1 MRIHSL
7 LVKNFRA
14 LEHLEITALPETGVI
29 IIEGDNEAGKSTIL
43 DAIDLVLQER
53 STSKKKQVKAC
64 APVGRDVGPE
74 VTLRA
79 TVGQYAFTVS
89 KRWLK
94 SAKCELTLTKPERR
108 NFTGREADDQLERI
122 LQDSL
127 DEKLLATLFLRQGQL
142 DPGVQAAGI
151 ASVATA
157 LQEASGEVDAAA
169 GAEDTALMEA
179 VEEHY
184 AEYWTAG
191 ARPKPKAGYAALIKA
206 RDDASTAR
214 DNAMAELERLTGFV
228 DEVARREDE
237 LRRIED
243 ELPAAEEEAAR
254 RQREAE
260 EAAQLG
266 KQAAQAQDRLDREVL
281 HRERAEAALAAR
293 RVLAQRVETAETAV
307 EALRAQVEPAC
318 EAAQAEQV
326 KISELIASRDI
337 AHAEVKKQR
346 EEAKRATRML
356 DLLRARRDLK
366 SCDDLLDQ
374 VKNAVASYRKLVET
388 SPARLI
394 TDEDLEKVNAAHTE
408 VALQRRLRDAAAAK
422 LELTAEGETVI
433 VDGDE
438 TPVDGTVGVEVFD
451 GTELRIGGVQLIYRA
466 AQDAKDPRAGVEQA
480 EHNLAELLEAL
491 GCATADEVQLAR
503 DAHREHALNLA
514 AAKRRRDELLGGS
527 DLETLQAKRAGV
539 AQAITEL
546 TAVLGDDIPD
556 TQQVDA
562 SNDYEAD
569 CEEEIQR
576 GVDTAERELGA
587 AERRVEEIEAAL
599 KPYADRSAAHA
610 LTKLEAQLEAK
621 ESELNVARREL
632 AAAEAET
639 PAAQLTAVLKTAQ
652 DNEAEAQ
659 AVAQRCAQDAAAAD
673 PQLMDSLAQGA
684 KTRVATL
691 SERRAQASN
700 RITEL
705 TGRIELATGAA
716 EKADRAEAQ
725 LERAEVALSAA
736 TRRAEAIRLL
746 RDTLVAH
753 RDAARARYSAPFRD
767 ALRKHAQ
774 VLYGPGVEFNLGQAL
789 EVTDRTMGGATVPM
803 SELSGGTKEQ
813 LAVLTRFAIADLM
826 SHSGATAPV
835 PVVVD
840 DALGAT
846 DPDRLSRMNLLFNQV
861 GDTAQVIVLTCFPQR
876 FDRVD
881 AVRRYRIEDLKHPT
895 HEGLTSQL

>member
-74 VTLRA
+74 VTLQA

-179 VEEHY
+179 VEDHY

-214 DNAMAELERLTGFV
+214 DNAMAELEQLTGFV

-293 RVLAQRVETAETAV
+293 QVLAQRVEAAETAA
-307 EALRAQVEPAC
+307 EALRAHVEPAC

-326 KISELIASRDI
+326 KISELIDSRDI

-356 DLLRARRDLK
+356 DLLRARRDLT

-374 VKNAVASYRKLVET
+374 VKDAVANYRTLVET
-388 SPARLI
+388 SPARMI

-433 VDGDE
+433 VNGDE

-466 AQDAKDPRAGVEQA
+466 AQDAKDPHAGVEQA

-491 GCATADEVQLAR
+491 GCATADEVQVAR

-546 TAVLGDDIPD
+546 TAALGDDIPD

-562 SNDYEAD
+562 SDDY
-569 CEEEIQR
+569 EEEIQR

-621 ESELNVARREL
+621 ESELDVAQREL
-632 AAAEAET
+632 TAAEAET
-639 PAAQLTAVLKTAQ
+639 PAAQLTAMLKTAQ

-691 SERRAQASN
+691 SQRRAQASN

-774 VLYGPGVEFNLGQAL
+774 VLYGPGVEFTLGQAL
-789 EVTDRTMGGATVPM
+789 EVTDRTMGGATVPI

-861 GDTAQVIVLTCFPQR
+861 GNTAQVIVLTCFPQR

>member
-14 LEHLEITALPETGVI
+14 LEYLEITALPETGVI

-74 VTLRA
+74 VTLQA

-108 NFTGREADDQLERI
+108 NFTGREADDQLKHI
-122 LQDSL
+122 LQNSL

-179 VEEHY
+179 VEDHY

-293 RVLAQRVETAETAV
+293 RVLTQRVETAETAV
-307 EALRAQVEPAC
+307 EALRAHVEPAC

-346 EEAKRATRML
+346 EEAKHATRML
-356 DLLRARRDLK
+356 DLLRARRDLT
-366 SCDDLLDQ
+366 SCDDLLNQ
-374 VKNAVASYRKLVET
+374 VKDAVANYRTLVET
-388 SPARLI
+388 SPARMI
-394 TDEDLEKVNAAHTE
+394 TDEDLDKVNAAHTE

-433 VDGDE
+433 VNGDE
-438 TPVDGTVGVEVFD
+438 TPVDGTVGVEVFE

-466 AQDAKDPRAGVEQA
+466 AQDAKDPHAGVEQA
-480 EHNLAELLEAL
+480 EHNLAELLEGL
-491 GCATADEVQLAR
+491 GCATAAEVQVAR

-539 AQAITEL
+539 AHSITEL
-546 TAVLGDDIPD
+546 TAALGDDIPD

-562 SNDYEAD
+562 SNDY
-569 CEEEIQR
+569 EEEIQR

-621 ESELNVARREL
+621 ESELDVARREL
-632 AAAEAET
+632 TAAEAET
-639 PAAQLTAVLKTAQ
+639 PAAQLTAALKTAQ

-691 SERRAQASN
+691 SQRRAQASN

-774 VLYGPGVEFNLGQAL
+774 VLYGPGVEFTLGQAL
-789 EVTDRTMGGATVPM
+789 EVTDRTLGGATVPV

-826 SHSGATAPV
+826 SHSGKTAPV

-861 GDTAQVIVLTCFPQR
+861 GNTAQVIVLTCFPQR

>member
-64 APVGRDVGPE
+64 APVRRDVGPE

-179 VEEHY
+179 VEDHY

-214 DNAMAELERLTGFV
+214 DNTMAELERLTGFV

-293 RVLAQRVETAETAV
+293 RVLTQRVEAAETAV

-326 KISELIASRDI
+326 KISELIASRDL

-356 DLLRARRDLK
+356 DLLRARRDLT
-366 SCDDLLDQ
+366 SCDDLLNQ
-374 VKNAVASYRKLVET
+374 VKDAVANYRTLVET
-388 SPARLI
+388 SPARMI
-394 TDEDLEKVNAAHTE
+394 TDEDLDKVNAAHTE

-466 AQDAKDPRAGVEQA
+466 AQDAKDPHAGVEQA

-491 GCATADEVQLAR
+491 GCATADEVQVAR

-539 AQAITEL
+539 AHSITEL
-546 TAVLGDDIPD
+546 TAALGDDIPD

-562 SNDYEAD
+562 SDDY
-569 CEEEIQR
+569 EEEIQR

-621 ESELNVARREL
+621 ESELDVAQREL
-632 AAAEAET
+632 TAAEAET
-639 PAAQLTAVLKTAQ
+639 PAAQLTAMLKTAQ

-691 SERRAQASN
+691 SQRRAQASN

-774 VLYGPGVEFNLGQAL
+774 VLYGPGVEFTLGQAL
-789 EVTDRTMGGATVPM
+789 EVTDRTMGGATVPI

-861 GDTAQVIVLTCFPQR
+861 GNTAQVIVLTCFPQR